1 MFLKNLWR
9 KLSKKKSPTRRPH
22 TLPVKETQEPTSV
35 EYWVARLTAR
45 LARMQR
51 FRELDA
57 PATIVAAEQRLID
70 QAIARLGPGR
80 ALSIM
85 REWRELQRVIDPEA
99 ASKRPTTERR
109 RYAEPN

>member
-1 MFLKNLWR
+1 MFWKNLWR
-9 KLSKKKSPTRRPH
+9 KLSETKSASRRPRNQ
-22 TLPVKETQEPTSV
+22 PVEEAQEPTSV

-99 ASKRPTTERR
+99 ASKRPSAERR

>member
-1 MFLKNLWR
+1 MFWNNLWR
-9 KLSKKKSPTRRPH
+9 KLSKKKTATRRPRN
-22 TLPVKETQEPTSV
+22 LPAEEAQEPTSI

-57 PATIVAAEQRLID
+57 PATIVAAEHRLID
-70 QAIARLGPGR
+70 QAVARLGPGR

-99 ASKRPTTERR
+99 ASKRPTTESR